1 MARVSRILLPALG
14 LFASLP
20 YSVYGQLLPAAK
32 TTLGRAAE
40 TLSGSWSSGDAASL
54 QLTEAV
60 LQNLTNAN
68 VDVNIDI
75 SLFGFPK
82 NGTEQGKFPAC
93 KTYPGDELWPSASEW
108 DAFDQLTGGAL
119 IKTVPIGAACYPGH
133 ESYNAEKCQEI
144 LDGWHDSEVHV
155 RDPTSVMSPLFQGE
169 TCMPQ
174 NGNSSSSNTCKIG
187 GFPQYVVN
195 VTTVAQIQLA
205 VNFARNANMRL
216 VVHNTGHDFFGKSV
230 GAGALSVWTHHLK
243 SSEFV
248 EELKTPSYTGPA
260 LKVGSGIQIHDLYE
274 LTRQL
279 GYTAVGG
286 ECKGVGATG
295 GYMAGGGHG
304 PLMSLYG
311 MGADSVLSLD
321 VVLPDGR
328 FVTADENQ
336 NTDLFWALR
345 GGGGS
350 TFGVVTGMTLMLH
363 PASSFSG
370 VTFELASGPGTE
382 NSNDVF
388 WAAMY
393 AYWRKFPSYAE
404 KHTYGYSIMFPTDT
418 GFTWSM
424 LPWLVPGMPLAEF
437 KDMVAP
443 LFAEWTAL
451 GLNFTPNY
459 FEHDN
464 WYDTWKAH
472 FPTENVAVDRVRT
485 ASRLFPKKNWADQS
499 LLNATMDAVRSI
511 IEEGSALVQYN
522 IQGLAPEGTPE
533 SAINPAWREAVM
545 FGIIG
550 YAWSELTTK
559 EEFEAGHRRISR
571 DWMERL
577 RKVTPGGGG
586 YLNEGDVME
595 PNPGQAFLRLTLRAA
610 PGHQE
615 GGRSLGCLLGAHCRR
630 LRALVCDAPGGL
642 VDAPN
647 GKTLS
652 QIMQL
657 PPRCP

>member
-1 MARVSRILLPALG
+1 MTRISRNLLPTLG
-14 LFASLP
+14 LFMPLRSGVA
-20 YSVYGQLLPAAK
+20 GQAILAAAK
-32 TTLGRAAE
+32 ATLGRAAE
-40 TLSGSWSSGDAASL
+40 TMSGSWASGEAASL
-54 QLTEAV
+54 QLTDAV
-60 LQNLTNAN
+60 VQNLTKL
-68 VDVNIDI
+68 DVGIDV
-75 SLFGFPK
+75 SFGSYK
-82 NGTEQGKFPAC
+82 NGGQGKFPAC

-108 DAFDQLTGGAL
+108 DVFDQLIGGAL
-119 IKTVPIGAACYPGH
+119 IKTVPIGAVCYVNH
-133 ESYNAEKCQEI
+133 ESYDAEKCQTI

-155 RDPTSVMSPLFQGE
+155 RDPTSAMSPLFQGE

-174 NGNSSSSNTCKIG
+174 NGNNTQSTCEIG

-205 VNFARNANMRL
+205 VNFARNTNMRL
-216 VVHNTGHDFFGKSV
+216 VVHNTGHDFFGKSI

-248 EELKTPSYTGPA
+248 EEFQIPSYTGPA
-260 LKVGSGIQIHDLYE
+260 LKVGSGIQIQDLYE

-328 FVTADENQ
+328 FVTADETQ

-350 TFGVVTGMTLMLH
+350 TFGVVTGMALKLH

-382 NSNDVF
+382 NSNEVF
-388 WAAMY
+388 WQAMY
-393 AYWRKFPSYAE
+393 AYWRKFPAYAE
-404 KHTYGYSIMFPTDT
+404 RHTYGYSIMFPTET

-437 KDMVAP
+437 QDMVAP
-443 LFAEWTAL
+443 LFEEWTAL

-464 WYDTWKAH
+464 FYDTWKAH
-472 FPTENVAVDRVRT
+472 FPAENVAVDRVRT
-485 ASRLFPKKNWADQS
+485 ASRLFPRKNWDDED
-499 LLNATMDAVRSI
+499 LLTATMDAVRSI
-511 IEEGSALVQYN
+511 IEEGSALVHYN
-522 IQGLAPEGTPE
+522 IQGLAPEGTPA
-533 SAINPAWREAVM
+533 SAVNPAWREAVM

-550 YAWSELTTK
+550 YAWDEGTTP
-559 EEFEAGHRRISR
+559 EEFEAGNRKISR

-595 PNPGQAFLRLTLRAA
+595 PDPGQAFYGSNYERLLEIKREVDPWDVFWAQTAVGSERWYVTR
-610 PGHQE
+610 QE
-615 GGRSLGCLLGAHCRR
+615 DWLTRQTGRLCR
-630 LRALVCDAPGGL
+630 
-642 VDAPN
+642 
-647 GKTLS
+647 K
-652 QIMQL
+652 
-657 PPRCP
+657 

>member
-1 MARVSRILLPALG
+1 MTRISRNLLPTLG
-14 LFASLP
+14 LFMPLRSGVA
-20 YSVYGQLLPAAK
+20 GQAILAAAK
-32 TTLGRAAE
+32 ATLGRAAE
-40 TLSGSWSSGDAASL
+40 TMSGSWASGEAASL
-54 QLTEAV
+54 QLTDAV
-60 LQNLTNAN
+60 VQNLTKL
-68 VDVNIDI
+68 DVGIDV
-75 SLFGFPK
+75 SFGSYE
-82 NGTEQGKFPAC
+82 NGEQGKFPAC

-108 DAFDQLTGGAL
+108 DVFDQLTGGAL
-119 IKTVPIGAACYPGH
+119 IKTVPIGAVCYVSH
-133 ESYNAEKCQEI
+133 ESYDAEKCQTI

-155 RDPTSVMSPLFQGE
+155 RDPTSAMSPLFQGE

-174 NGNSSSSNTCKIG
+174 NGNITNSTCEIG

-205 VNFARNANMRL
+205 VNFARNTNMRL
-216 VVHNTGHDFFGKSV
+216 VVHNTGHDFFGKSI

-248 EELKTPSYTGPA
+248 EEFQTPSYTGPA
-260 LKVGSGIQIHDLYE
+260 LKVGSGIQIQDLYE

-311 MGADSVLSLD
+311 MGADSVLGLD

-328 FVTADENQ
+328 FVTADETQ

-350 TFGVVTGMTLMLH
+350 TFGVVTGMALKLH

-382 NSNDVF
+382 NSNEVF
-388 WAAMY
+388 WRAMY
-393 AYWRKFPSYAE
+393 AYWRKFPAYAE
-404 KHTYGYSIMFPTDT
+404 RHTYGYSIMFPTET

-443 LFAEWTAL
+443 LFEEWTAL

-464 WYDTWKAH
+464 FYDTWKAH
-472 FPTENVAVDRVRT
+472 FPAENVAVDRVRT
-485 ASRLFPKKNWADQS
+485 ASRLFPRKNWDDED
-499 LLNATMDAVRSI
+499 LLTATMDAVRSI
-511 IEEGSALVQYN
+511 IEEGSALVHYN
-522 IQGLAPEGTPE
+522 IQGLAPEGTP
-533 SAINPAWREAVM
+533 ANAVNPAWREAVM

-550 YAWSELTTK
+550 YAWDESTTP
-559 EEFEAGHRRISR
+559 EEFEAGNRKISR

-595 PNPGQAFLRLTLRAA
+595 PDPGQAFYGSNYERLLEIKREVDPWDVFWAQTAVGSERWYVTR
-610 PGHQE
+610 QE
-615 GGRSLGCLLGAHCRR
+615 DWLTRQTGRLCR
-630 LRALVCDAPGGL
+630 
-642 VDAPN
+642 
-647 GKTLS
+647 K
-652 QIMQL
+652 
-657 PPRCP
+657 